1 MHSKYEVIGIVGEGA
16 YGVVYKCKNKE
27 SGDFVAIKK
36 FKEVEDELVKKTMT
50 RELKVLQMLK
60 HDNIVEYKEAFKR
73 KGNLFLVFEY
83 VDKNLL
89 ELLQEHPK
97 GLDPGIIKKV
107 IYQLCKSIKYL
118 HELNIVHRDIK
129 PENLL
134 VDSNLK
140 LKLCDF
146 GFARTIKKNYEKL
159 TDYVATRWYRSP
171 ELLITSG
178 YYGPEVDYWAIGC
191 IMGELADGDPLFPGD
206 NEVDQLIVIQKV
218 IGKLPDYQYEIF
230 QNNPGLKGKVPDF
243 SKPESLERRYMGKL
257 SKQAINFMKNL
268 LHPDPKLRLK
278 GEAIFSHPYF
288 ENYPDPFPSKKEP
301 SQPEISRPLNP
312 TNPLVNTN
320 THTILPLNPIQ
331 PTHQANPSFNNDK
344 KPKNVQPIISNT
356 TNINIINYN
365 NFDGKNS
372 PTNNLQTQNE
382 GNEKFNMNKL
392 NDKKQL
398 GNLNN
403 NLNTKL
409 LPNNINSNMLM
420 TSYNFNQSFKDNLLS
435 MYSSTSFDK
444 NFKTFYKGDPYN
456 FEIETNFGKNKATK
470 EETAGNFNAKNILN
484 TIDEERTKKPMMNI
498 NTVKKP
504 NYKNDNMQNLVSMY
518 PTFNPS
524 ERTPP
529 KGKKKSQGP
538 AGTNRNNIVYNSG
551 IEDNLKILQSK
562 YGSFKLNNATTKN
575 YGNLKDFQ
583 LPSINSKNFSLKKL
597 IK

>member
-16 YGVVYKCKNKE
+16 YGVVYKCKNKDNGE
-27 SGDFVAIKK
+27 FVAIKK

-50 RELKVLQMLK
+50 RELRVLQMLK

-97 GLDPGIIKKV
+97 GLDPSVIKKV
-107 IYQLCKSIKYL
+107 IYQLCKAIRYL

-218 IGKLPDYQYEIF
+218 LGKLPDHQYELF
-230 QNNPGLKGKVPDF
+230 QGNPGLKGKVPDF
-243 SKPESLERRYMGKL
+243 SKPETLERRYMGKL
-257 SKQAINFMKNL
+257 SKPAISFMKML
-268 LHPDPKLRLK
+268 LNPDPKQRLK
-278 GEAIFSHPYF
+278 GDAIFAHPYF
-288 ENYPDPFPSKKEP
+288 ENYPDPFPS
-301 SQPEISRPLNP
+301 LNP
-312 TNPLVNTN
+312 QQVPLIKQNTN
-320 THTILPLNPIQ
+320 GNHPSSTSNTNLNHQNQNVSDHAGSKAYPATHSQ
-331 PTHQANPSFNNDK
+331 NPSLDK

-372 PTNNLQTQNE
+372 PTHNYNVMHTNQDANVTTTADKNMNMSKFANM
-382 GNEKFNMNKL
+382 NEKKTVPNFGSNMHSKMN
-392 NDKKQL
+392 N
-398 GNLNN
+398 NN
-403 NLNTKL
+403 NLGN
-409 LPNNINSNMLM
+409 NMLL
-420 TSYNFNQSFKDNLLS
+420 TSYNFNQNFKDNILS
-435 MYSSTSFDK
+435 MYYFFLLS
-444 NFKTFYKGDPYN
+444 Y
-456 FEIETNFGKNKATK
+456 
-470 EETAGNFNAKNILN
+470 
-484 TIDEERTKKPMMNI
+484 
-498 NTVKKP
+498 
-504 NYKNDNMQNLVSMY
+504 
-518 PTFNPS
+518 
-524 ERTPP
+524 
-529 KGKKKSQGP
+529 
-538 AGTNRNNIVYNSG
+538 
-551 IEDNLKILQSK
+551 
-562 YGSFKLNNATTKN
+562 
-575 YGNLKDFQ
+575 
-583 LPSINSKNFSLKKL
+583 
-597 IK
+597 